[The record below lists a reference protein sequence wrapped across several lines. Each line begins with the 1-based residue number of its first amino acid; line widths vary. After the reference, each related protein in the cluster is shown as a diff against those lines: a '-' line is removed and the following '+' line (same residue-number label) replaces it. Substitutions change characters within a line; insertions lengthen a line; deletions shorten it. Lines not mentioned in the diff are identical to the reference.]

1 MLNDMDK
8 YAIRHQA
15 LLEAIGICGGVVAFS
30 KRIKV
35 SRTRASNWLNQPE
48 INIPYEYAVLT
59 EDVTDVSLDRLS
71 PFTETANQAIRRLR
85 EKTNQ
90 I

>member
-1 MLNDMDK
+1 MFNDMDK
-8 YAIRHQA
+8 YEIRHQA
-15 LLEAIGICGGVVAFS
+15 LLEAIRICGGVVAFS

-59 EDVTDVSLDRLS
+59 EDVTQVSLDRLS
-71 PFTETANQAIRRLR
+71 PFTETANRAIRRLR
-85 EKTNQ
+85 ETTNQ